1 MPAIAAI
8 AINDGVTT
16 PLAHTFSPETTNG
29 RLASW
34 NNEAAA
40 TLAGRERITVEVVKP
55 QSVSGAYRHSTSML
69 FPVLA
74 TVDGVQKVVRFI
86 KADVTLHASQEST
99 EQEKLDACTLLSNF
113 FANPTVKDSV
123 KKMQPYY

>member
-1 MPAIAAI
+1 MPPITAIS
-8 AINDGVTT
+8 INDGATT
-16 PLAHTFSPETTNG
+16 PVAHAFSPETTNG

-55 QSVSGAYRHSTSML
+55 QTSSGAYRHSTTMQ

-86 KADVTLHASQEST
+86 KADITLHASQEST
-99 EQEKLDACTLLSNF
+99 EQEKLDACMLLSNF
-113 FANPTVKDSV
+113 FANASVKESV

>member
-1 MPAIAAI
+1 MPQIADI
-8 AINDGVTT
+8 SINDGAAT
-16 PLAHTFSPETTNG
+16 PLAHLFSAETTNG

-55 QSVSGAYRHSTSML
+55 SSLSGAYRHSTTML
-69 FPVLA
+69 LPVLA

-86 KADVTLHASQEST
+86 KADVTIHASQEST
-99 EQEKLDACTLLSNF
+99 EQEKLDACVLLSNF
-113 FANPTVKDSV
+113 YASVPVKTSV
-123 KKMQPYY
+123 KKMQPFY